1 MTFKGFGKQFSKKLT
16 TRDSKIPDISTQ
28 RAVELSNFVKSTWD
42 KSAKNYRIK
51 AEKEYGSH
59 LLEAHSLIFLALTDL
74 LGHKAGIPGKTN
86 NSIGERLMLITN
98 FAQGL
103 IYTEKLISEGQHI
116 KASAALK
123 QDIEILTRI
132 CEINK
137 GVSKEGRVP
146 NVKYAP
152 GNLKEHYGDM
162 NNIAHISKAYVLQNI
177 CTTLVSKDING
188 VSIFP
193 LFHAEETK
201 KLYELHISLC
211 YMVTTQAIDLLKE
224 MYGDDD
230 ELLLPACKLLIA
242 AKNLLEKA
250 GWVFSIDTADAV

>member
-16 TRDSKIPDISTQ
+16 ARTSEIPDISTQ
-28 RAVELSNFVKSTWD
+28 EAVELSNIVKSGWEKYG
-42 KSAKNYRIK
+42 KSYRVK

-74 LGHKAGIPGKTN
+74 LNYKAGIPGKTN
-86 NSIGERLMLITN
+86 NSISERLVLITV

-103 IYTEKLISEGQHI
+103 LFTEKLISEGQHI
-116 KASAALK
+116 RASAVLK

-132 CEINK
+132 YEINK
-137 GVSKEGRVP
+137 GVSKDGRVP

-162 NNIAHISKAYVLQNI
+162 NNVAHISQPQVLKNI
-177 CTTLVSKDING
+177 STTLVSKDING

-201 KLYELHISLC
+201 QLYKIHISIC
-211 YMVTTQAIDLLKE
+211 YMVTEEAISLFKE

-230 ELLLPACKLLIA
+230 DLLLPAGKLLA
-242 AKNLLEKA
+242 TARKLLEGA
-250 GWVFSIDTADAV
+250 GWVFSINTD